1 MCGTCRTISFTVS
14 HMTSRVPIRQ
24 LQQHASELVDRVAAG
39 ERIEITRNGRLIAVL
54 SPPHPEQRVLEDLV
68 RDGTIDPENAATARG
83 LSDWTPP
90 APPAGLSS
98 PTEALQAMRDEEE
111 R

>member
-1 MCGTCRTISFTVS
+1 
-14 HMTSRVPIRQ
+14 MTARVPIRQ

-54 SPPHPEQRVLEDLV
+54 APPDPEQRVLEDLV

-83 LSDWTPP
+83 LADWSPP
-90 APPAGLSS
+90 VLDVRLGSAAD
-98 PTEALQAMRDEEE
+98 ALHAMREEQD

>member
-1 MCGTCRTISFTVS
+1 
-14 HMTSRVPIRQ
+14 MTARVPIRQ

-83 LSDWTPP
+83 LSEWTPP
-90 APPAGLSS
+90 PAAPGLAS
-98 PTEALQAMRDEEE
+98 PTEALRTMREEE
-111 R
+111 DR